1 MSEKTQKTIKKRRSQ
16 IPVALVYFAAMLLFL
31 AMFGLIASFLVNRL
45 DELNQP
51 AEPEPVPAVPT
62 TNMLFAKVNT
72 KNVLTDMAIIRIS
85 PEKNSVV
92 VIPVSS
98 FTKTNGGKTLRETYN
113 DDGIKELKDSLE
125 DLLNLQI
132 DNYLT
137 VSNKA
142 FEKLADLLGGVVY
155 TPSEDLY
162 YLAENDSDDISLRK
176 GQTVSLVGRQIR
188 LLFQYPVFSEGK
200 SGNLEFMGTALDS
213 LVKSFFKQSSIT
225 TNNLDNI
232 YNILTEDSDT
242 DFDKN
247 TYKNQKKYIKQ
258 MLDTN
263 TVSCKLLI
271 PSGTWDDDKMTLSE
285 DFKDQLA
292 NLIEQTEPNSEQSSE
307 AAESGK

>member
-1 MSEKTQKTIKKRRSQ
+1 MSERSKTTVKKKRSQ
-16 IPVALVYFAAMLLFL
+16 IPVALVYFATMLLFL

-45 DELNQP
+45 EELNQP
-51 AEPEPVPAVPT
+51 AEPEPVPVVPT

-72 KNVLTDMAIIRIS
+72 KNVLTDMAIIRIA

-98 FTKTNGGKTLRETYN
+98 FTLTNEGKTLRETYN
-113 DDGIKELKDSLE
+113 DDGIKEVKSSLE
-125 DLLNLQI
+125 ELMNLQV

-142 FEKLADLLGGVVY
+142 FEKIADLLGGVVY
-155 TPSEDLY
+155 TPSEELY
-162 YLAENDSDDISLRK
+162 YLAENDADDISLRK

-225 TNNLDNI
+225 ANNLDNI

-247 TYKNQKKYIKQ
+247 AYKTQKKYIKQ

-263 TVSCKLLI
+263 AVSCKLLI
-271 PSGTWDDDKMTLSE
+271 PSGTWSDDKLTLSE

-292 NLIEQTEPNSEQSSE
+292 KLVAQTEPASSS
-307 AAESGK
+307 AESE

>member
-1 MSEKTQKTIKKRRSQ
+1 MSESSKTTVKKKRSQ
-16 IPVALVYFAAMLLFL
+16 IPVALVYFATMLLFL

-45 DELNQP
+45 EELNQP
-51 AEPEPVPAVPT
+51 AEPEPVPVVASS
-62 TNMLFAKVNT
+62 NLLFAKVNT
-72 KNVLTDMAIIRIS
+72 KNVLTDMAIIRIA

-98 FTKTNGGKTLRETYN
+98 FIITNDGKTFRETYN
-113 DDGIKELKDSLE
+113 DDGIKEVKSSIEELM
-125 DLLNLQI
+125 NLQI

-142 FEKLADLLGGVVY
+142 FEKVADLLGGVVY
-155 TPSEDLY
+155 TPSEELY
-162 YLAENDSDDISLRK
+162 YLAENDADDISLRK

-200 SGNLEFMGTALDS
+200 SGNLEFMGIALDS

-225 TNNLDNI
+225 ANNLDNI

-247 TYKNQKKYIKQ
+247 AYKTQKKYIKQ

-271 PSGTWDDDKMTLSE
+271 PSGTWKDDKLTLSE

-292 NLIEQTEPNSEQSSE
+292 KLISQTEPTSSSVV
-307 AAESGK
+307 AE